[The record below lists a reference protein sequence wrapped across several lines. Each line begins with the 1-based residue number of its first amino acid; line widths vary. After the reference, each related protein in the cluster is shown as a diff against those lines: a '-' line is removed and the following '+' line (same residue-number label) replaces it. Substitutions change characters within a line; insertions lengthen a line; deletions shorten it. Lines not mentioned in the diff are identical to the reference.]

1 MDPGRDPPPGYIRG
15 SRGLQVP
22 KPRPTKSSEVLP
34 SHSHGVGP
42 GGWEDQ
48 TTEMR
53 CAPAAHTRRNHLAK
67 ASSDGG
73 RRSGTYVKTQRPVD
87 KLTRKGV
94 SRSFGEVT
102 ARLRP
107 APDPLVR
114 RSGNSHSPGHP
125 GPRSMKLGKCSS
137 DYNHSEKTTLNSG
150 GPSSRTRELFL
161 GGWDGASGTP
171 GLQTRGGA
179 VSSGGLLGAGCLPR
193 KRTGGL
199 FFPPYPRGKLH
210 GLVF

>member
-94 SRSFGEVT
+94 SRPFGEVT

-107 APDPLVR
+107 APRLFVTPWAIACQALLSTGFSR
-114 RSGNSHSPGHP
+114 QERWSRLPCPSPGDLPNP
-125 GPRSMKLGKCSS
+125 GIKPVSLMSP
-137 DYNHSEKTTLNSG
+137 TL
-150 GPSSRTRELFL
+150 
-161 GGWDGASGTP
+161 ASG
-171 GLQTRGGA
+171 
-179 VSSGGLLGAGCLPR
+179 
-193 KRTGGL
+193 
-199 FFPPYPRGKLH
+199 FFTTSATWKAQGDAICIFLYSEP
-210 GLVF
+210 